1 MIIRL
6 IRIRNMQGCKKRKT
20 QQIGKTYTY
29 SSLFVTSLSKW
40 EESKHISVKSMVWYS
55 PRLNGADLS
64 APSLILHSRTLSL
77 PQETI
82 LDAKHVIGSELR
94 SHIINKNLQEKQ
106 KCRRMFINI
115 FVSLWNFSTLIC
127 SWELQHRESSIEL
140 VNHWHGGFWCMFR

>member
-1 MIIRL
+1 
-6 IRIRNMQGCKKRKT
+6 
-20 QQIGKTYTY
+20 
-29 SSLFVTSLSKW
+29 
-40 EESKHISVKSMVWYS
+40 MVWYS

-115 FVSLWNFSTLIC
+115 FVSL
-127 SWELQHRESSIEL
+127 
-140 VNHWHGGFWCMFR
+140 